1 MAINRNNEKNTMKE
15 ELLDIIYTIYI
26 SVLYFKLIALE
37 WAKTS

>member
-15 ELLDIIYTIYI
+15 GLSEIYTGYI
-26 SVLYFKLIALE
+26 LVLYFKLIALE